1 MRSSD
6 KNKKLITYHGSNG
19 GTNQRS
25 EDKLTHQNENKTHI
39 KTKPKNKQK
48 LVSPLPMRHGV
59 SASRVWLPK
68 SGDYKNSTEKYGT
81 WNTMLDFLIERFPFI
96 SREILIERLESG
108 HIVSQTGETFTPASL
123 YQSELFLFYY
133 REIPNE
139 PKIPFKEEILF
150 KDEHLIVVDK
160 PHFIPVT
167 PSGRYVRESLL
178 ARLKNHYQSED
189 ISPIHRLDR
198 ETAGVMLFSC
208 NTEIRGA
215 YQNLFQKR
223 EVKKTYEAIAPVS
236 DHNFPISHKSR
247 ITQSE
252 ETFFIMREENGE
264 PNSETNIDVIETKG
278 DLARYHLSP
287 VTGRQHQLRV
297 HLMSLGFPIL
307 NDPFYPELLP
317 SKGND
322 YSQPLQL
329 LAKTIEFIDPL
340 SNQIRRFE
348 SKQTLEF
355 K

>member
-1 MRSSD
+1 MHSNDNNNNSKLDQSSY
-6 KNKKLITYHGSNG
+6 KNTKK
-19 GTNQRS
+19 
-25 EDKLTHQNENKTHI
+25 
-39 KTKPKNKQK
+39 KPSQK
-48 LVSPLPMRHGV
+48 ISSPLAMRHGV

-68 SGDYKNSTEKYGT
+68 VGDYKNSTEQYGT
-81 WNTMLDFLIERFPFI
+81 WNTLLEFLVERFPFI
-96 SREILIERLESG
+96 DKEILIERLERG
-108 HIVSQTGETFTPASL
+108 HIVSQTGETFTPDSP
-123 YQSELFLFYY
+123 YQSEIFLFYY

-139 PKIPFKEEILF
+139 PEIPFKEEILF
-150 KDEHLIVVDK
+150 NDENLIVVDK

-178 ARLKNHYQSED
+178 ARLKHHYQSED

-223 EVKKTYEAIAPVS
+223 EVKKTYEAIAPTS
-236 DHNFPISHKSR
+236 DLTFPFTYKSR

-264 PNSETNIDVIETKG
+264 ANSETSIDVLEIKG
-278 DLARYHLSP
+278 NLARYHLSP

-317 SKGND
+317 SKGED

-329 LAKTIEFIDPL
+329 LAKTIEFVDPITH
-340 SNQIRRFE
+340 QTRFFE
-348 SKQTLEF
+348 SKQTLIL
-355 K
+355 

>member
-1 MRSSD
+1 MNSTD
-6 KNKKLITYHGSNG
+6 NNKHK
-19 GTNQRS
+19 QRS
-25 EDKLTHQNENKTHI
+25 NQ
-39 KTKPKNKQK
+39 KPKHDNKNKQK
-48 LVSPLPMRHGV
+48 LASPLPMRHGV

-68 SGDYKNSTEKYGT
+68 IGDYKNSTEKYGT
-81 WNTMLDFLIERFPFI
+81 WNTMLEFLVERFPFI
-96 SREILIERLESG
+96 DEDILIERLERG
-108 HIVSQTGETFTPASL
+108 HIVSQTGASFTPDSP
-123 YQSELFLFYY
+123 YQPEMFLFYY

-139 PKIPFKEEILF
+139 PEIPFKEEILF
-150 KDEHLIVVDK
+150 KDEYIIVVDK

-178 ARLKNHYQSED
+178 ARLKHHYQSED

-208 NTEIRGA
+208 NADIRGA

-223 EVKKTYEAIAPVS
+223 EVKKTYEAIAS
-236 DHNFPISHKSR
+236 ISYRTFPIIYKSR

-252 ETFFIMREENGE
+252 DTFFIMREEQGE
-264 PNSETNIDVIETKG
+264 PNSETSIDIIETKG
-278 DLARYHLSP
+278 DLARYQLAP

-317 SKGND
+317 SKGED

-329 LAKTIEFIDPL
+329 LAKTIEFIDPI
-340 SNQIRRFE
+340 SNETRFFE
-348 SKQTLEF
+348 SKQTLTF
-355 K
+355 